1 MIARNE
7 TIFKWLLYAGATA
20 LCLLIQTGLLQRLEF
35 WGVIPFLYP
44 LLAAIP
50 STYEGPLA
58 GAIFSLAL
66 GMVCDLLLPGPIPCL
81 CTLIFPLAGLCAGLL
96 SQSWLPA
103 GFLCSLVS
111 AAAAFLLTDSF
122 RCLILWMRG
131 HAAWEAGA
139 LVMVREFCVAAPF
152 IIPLTLLYR
161 SVFRRTQLD
170 D

>member
-20 LCLLIQTGLLQRLEF
+20 LCFLLQEGVLQRLEF

-50 STYEGPLA
+50 ATYEGPLA
-58 GAIFSLAL
+58 GTIFSLAVGFL
-66 GMVCDLLLPGPIPCL
+66 CDLLLPGPIPCIH
-81 CTLIFPLAGLCAGLL
+81 TLVFPLAGLCAGLL

-103 GFLCSLVS
+103 GVLCSLVS
-111 AAAAFLLTDSF
+111 AAAAFALTDGF
-122 RCLILWMRG
+122 HCLLLWMLG
-131 HAAWEAGA
+131 KAAWEAGA
-139 LVMVREFCVAAPF
+139 LVALREFCVTAPLV
-152 IIPLTLLYR
+152 IPLTLLYR
-161 SVFRRTQLD
+161 SVYRRTHLD

>member
-20 LCLLIQTGLLQRLEF
+20 LCFLLQEGVLQRLEF

-50 STYEGPLA
+50 ATYEGPLA
-58 GAIFSLAL
+58 GTIFSLTVGFL
-66 GMVCDLLLPGPIPCL
+66 CDLLLPGPIPCIH
-81 CTLIFPLAGLCAGLL
+81 TLVFPLAGLCAGLL

-103 GFLCSLVS
+103 GVLCSLVS
-111 AAAAFLLTDSF
+111 AAAAFALTDGF
-122 RCLILWMRG
+122 HCLLLWMLG
-131 HAAWEAGA
+131 KAAWEAGA
-139 LVMVREFCVAAPF
+139 LVALREFCVTAPLV
-152 IIPLTLLYR
+152 IPLTLLYR
-161 SVFRRTQLD
+161 SVYRRTHLD